1 MTEIQLDVLRFLVQT
16 LTSEDI
22 VFHAS
27 GGLAAIAY
35 GATRPLYDIDL
46 EIYRK
51 DAEKVRLLFKDYITE
66 DWNNELEGPEDEFDL
81 WILKLEIKGVPIDIN
96 QVEDSRI
103 KSKEGEWILQ
113 PDTLEYEMR
122 TIEGVE
128 LPVQSKAALIEYK
141 RLIARDTD
149 LIDIEQIS

>member
-1 MTEIQLDVLRFLVQT
+1 MTEVQREVLRFIVQT
-16 LTSEDI
+16 LISED
-22 VFHAS
+22 VEFQAS

-51 DAEKVRLLFKDYITE
+51 DAEKVRMLFKNYITE
-66 DWNNELEGPEDEFDL
+66 DWNNDLEGPEDEFDL
-81 WILKLEIKGVPIDIN
+81 WILKLDIKGVPIDIN

-103 KSKEGEWILQ
+103 KSKEGKWITQ
-113 PDTLEYEMR
+113 PAVLEYEMR
-122 TIEGVE
+122 TIEDVK
-128 LPVQSKAALIEYK
+128 LAVQKKSS
-141 RLIARDTD
+141 LIAYKKIIARNID

>member
-1 MTEIQLDVLRFLVQT
+1 M
-16 LTSEDI
+16 SEDI
-22 VFHAS
+22 EFQAS

-46 EIYRK
+46 EIYRR
-51 DAEKVRLLFKDYITE
+51 DAEKVRALFEDYITQ

-81 WILKLEIKGVPIDIN
+81 WILKLDIKGVPIDIN

-122 TIEGVE
+122 AVGGVE
-128 LPVQSKAALIEYK
+128 LPVQSKAS
-141 RLIARDTD
+141 LIAYKKLIDRDTD
-149 LIDIEQIS
+149 LIDVEQIS